1 MIYKELINHLL
12 NIASKYCKTVV
23 YINKT
28 RHSDQP
34 NVPSYKM
41 QIESEAFLNNGII
54 ELNFRISSKAGDI
67 LDIQDN
73 SMQYGVNIINE
84 INLPQFFSVK
94 SYDVV
99 TFDEWS
105 DNNEAGC
112 RFTLYLYMVE
122 PYDNCRT
129 DI

>member
-12 NIASKYCKTVV
+12 NIGLKYCKTVA

-34 NVPSYKM
+34 NILSYKM
-41 QIESEAFLNNGII
+41 QIESEAFLNNNIL
-54 ELNFRISSKAGDI
+54 ELNFRISSKTGDV
-67 LDIQDN
+67 LTVQDN
-73 SMQYGVNIINE
+73 SLEYGVRIINE
-84 INLPQFFSVK
+84 IDLPQFFQLK
-94 SYDVV
+94 NYDAV

-122 PYDNCRT
+122 PYDNCL
-129 DI
+129 